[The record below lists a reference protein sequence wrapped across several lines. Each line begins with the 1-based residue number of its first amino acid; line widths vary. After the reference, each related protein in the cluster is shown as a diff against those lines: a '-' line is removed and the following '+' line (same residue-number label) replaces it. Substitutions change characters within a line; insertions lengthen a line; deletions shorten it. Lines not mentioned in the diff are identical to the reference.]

1 MGYENDGVMNVD
13 AFPMITDVHFP
24 ASLED
29 ALSLKASLGK
39 DANYI
44 AGGTLI
50 QLQREQ
56 GIPLPSHLI
65 SLEKMKELNG
75 ITNNQDDSLL
85 TIGSLTN
92 VMELRTHPLLKTK
105 WQLLAH
111 AAKEIASPAVRNRAT
126 IGGNIAYGI
135 GDLIPALLAMDADIQ
150 LFDDNGSRNEKIWD
164 YVKKQMRL
172 KPGLIVSVHLPAPSL
187 AGRTKQFYRKIGR
200 REAFIPSIVTVSGH
214 CLIDNDGRLAEIR
227 LAAGGGATLPQRLT
241 ECEKLLSGKK
251 LKESLLAEVYELIV
265 QEYEVI
271 PDAFAS
277 EDYRKMAAANV
288 ILSAL
293 EAIMNE
299 GRD

>member
-1 MGYENDGVMNVD
+1 MGYEHDGVMNVD
-13 AFPMITDVHFP
+13 AFPMITEVHFP
-24 ASLED
+24 ESLQ
-29 ALSLKASLGK
+29 ATLKLKESLGK
-39 DANYI
+39 DTSFI

-56 GIPLPSHLI
+56 GIPLPSNLI
-65 SLEKMKELNG
+65 SLEKIPELTG
-75 ITNNQDDSLL
+75 MTNKQDDSLL
-85 TIGSLTN
+85 TIGSLTSF
-92 VMELRTHPLLKTK
+92 MDLRTNPLLKTK
-105 WQLLAH
+105 WPLLAQ
-111 AAKEIASPAVRNRAT
+111 AAKEIAAPAVRNRAT

-135 GDLIPALLAMDADIQ
+135 GDIIPALLVMDAEIQ
-150 LFDDNGSRNEKIWD
+150 LFDSAGSRNEKIWD
-164 YVKKQMRL
+164 YVKEQMRV
-172 KPGLIVSVHLPAPSL
+172 KPGLIVSVQLPAPSTT
-187 AGRTKQFYRKIGR
+187 GRTKQFYRKIGR

-214 CLIDNDGRLAEIR
+214 CLIDNDGRLTEIR
-227 LAAGGGATLPQRLT
+227 LAAGGGATLPQRLI

-251 LKESLLAEVYELIV
+251 LKESLLEEVYELIV

-293 EAIMNE
+293 EAMMNE

>member
-1 MGYENDGVMNVD
+1 MGYENDGVMNID
-13 AFPMITDVHFP
+13 AFPMITDLHFP
-24 ASLED
+24 ESLQE
-29 ALSLKASLGK
+29 ALNLKESLGK

-56 GIPLPSHLI
+56 GIPLPSNLI
-65 SLEKMKELNG
+65 SLEKIQELNG
-75 ITNNQDDSLL
+75 IKVNQEDSLL
-85 TIGSLTN
+85 TIGSLTT
-92 VMELRTHPLLKTK
+92 VMELRTHPLLETK
-105 WQLLAH
+105 WKLLTH

-135 GDLIPALLAMDADIQ
+135 GDILPALLAVDAEIQ
-150 LFDDNGSRNEKIWD
+150 LFDGNGSRNEKIWD
-164 YVKKQMRL
+164 YVKEHMRL
-172 KPGLIVSVHLPAPSL
+172 KSGLILSIHLPAPSST
-187 AGRTKQFYRKIGR
+187 GRTKQFYRKIGR

-214 CLIDNDGRLAEIR
+214 CLIDHDGRLTEIR
-227 LAAGGGATLPQRLT
+227 LAAGGGATIPQRLI
-241 ECEKLLSGKK
+241 ECEKLLIGEK
-251 LKESLLAEVYELIV
+251 LKENLLADVYELIV

-293 EAIMNE
+293 ESMMNE
-299 GRD
+299 GSE